1 MPACKLCGRSFDTI
15 ADLYTHLRSECGKM
29 PKSRKCP
36 VCGGKYHSI
45 RLMRLHLINEALFD
59 TRHMNYLISV

>member
-15 ADLYTHLRSECGKM
+15 ADLYVHLRSECGKM
-29 PKSRKCP
+29 PRSRKCP

-45 RLMRLHLINEALFD
+45 RL
-59 TRHMNYLISV
+59 